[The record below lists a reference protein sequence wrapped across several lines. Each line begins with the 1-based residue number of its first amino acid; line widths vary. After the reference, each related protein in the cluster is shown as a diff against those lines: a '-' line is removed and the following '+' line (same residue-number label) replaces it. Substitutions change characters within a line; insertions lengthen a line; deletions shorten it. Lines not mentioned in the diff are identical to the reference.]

1 MSSIYSNDFY
11 SFTLYALICLAIWFW
26 LMWWLISAAVKKGVS
41 DLTNLMKKNLEL
53 KGVSK
58 EEINEICGIEPVKEQ
73 GEALNLKRDKDG
85 NVIGYDIP
93 KKD

>member
-1 MSSIYSNDFY
+1 MSSVYSTDFY
-11 SFTLYALICLAIWFW
+11 SFILYALICLAIWFW

-58 EEINEICGIEPVKEQ
+58 EEINEICGIDIVKEQ
-73 GEALNLKRDKDG
+73 HEVSNLKKD
-85 NVIGYDIP
+85 ID
-93 KKD
+93 